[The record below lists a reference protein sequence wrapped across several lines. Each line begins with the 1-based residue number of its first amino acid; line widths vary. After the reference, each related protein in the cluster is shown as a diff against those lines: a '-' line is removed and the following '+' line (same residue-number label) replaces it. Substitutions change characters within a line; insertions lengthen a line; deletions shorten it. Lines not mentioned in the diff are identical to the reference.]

1 VQRNFYYDK
10 VLIFLAHSTL
20 LKSEYTM
27 KVNKSTIL
35 LLTFFFLFI
44 SKNIF
49 SQSTKTNEQRV
60 DSVLSLMTQDEK
72 IGQLVQFS
80 GGWDTGAQS
89 TKPKTGSEELIAQG
103 KIGSFLNIIGA
114 QTTKDLQ
121 KIAVEKSRMK
131 IPLIFGL
138 DVIHGFR
145 TTFPVP
151 LAEAS
156 SWDPALV
163 QKSARMQAIEASSAG
178 IHWTFN
184 PMVDIARD
192 PRWGRIVE
200 GSGEDPF
207 LGSSMSAARVKG
219 YQGNDL
225 SANNTIAA
233 CLKHF
238 AGYGGAEGGRDYNT
252 VDFSERTFRDVYLK
266 PFKAGVDAG
275 AATLMASFN
284 EIGGVPSSSNR
295 QLLTNIL
302 RDEWKFDGFVVSDWN
317 SIGELIPHGVA
328 KDLKQAGELAINAG
342 LDMDMEA
349 SAYTKHLGELIAEGK
364 VSMQT
369 VDESVRRVLRIKFR
383 LGLFD
388 DPYKY
393 CDTEREKNSVLTKEM
408 RDVSHESAQKSIVLL
423 KNENELLPLV
433 KGKKKIAVIGPL
445 GNSTLDPLGP
455 WNQQGDAKQ
464 VVSLLQGIKNK
475 LGGDAKIIFEEG
487 CSLSGNEK
495 DRFPKAV
502 EAANQS
508 DIVILAVGESL
519 DMSGEAR
526 SRATLDLPGVQQELA
541 EEIYKTGKPI
551 IAVVMN
557 GRPLTITWLNEHVSS
572 ILETW
577 FLGVEAGN
585 AIADVLFGDFN
596 PSGKLPVTFPKYVGQ
611 VPMYYNHKN
620 SGRPHNPKDN
630 YTSYYFDYSNS
641 PLYPFGYGLSYT
653 KFLYSNLKLSAKK
666 ISTSDQLNIS
676 VDVKNNGLY
685 DGDEVVQLYVR
696 DLVGSVTR
704 PVKELKGFQ
713 KISIKKGETKKVEF
727 TLTNEDLKFYNLD
740 MNFVSE
746 PGMFNVFVGTN
757 SVECLEDEFELTN

>member
-1 VQRNFYYDK
+1 
-10 VLIFLAHSTL
+10 
-20 LKSEYTM
+20 M
-27 KVNKSTIL
+27 KAGKSTIIL
-35 LLTFFFLFI
+35 FPFIIFFLI
-44 SKNIF
+44 IQKNVF
-49 SQSTKTNEQRV
+49 SQSVKTIEERV
-60 DSVLSLMTQDEK
+60 DSVLSLMTQTEK

-114 QTTKDLQ
+114 ETTKELQ
-121 KIAVEKSRMK
+121 QIAIEKSRMK

-163 QKSARMQAIEASSAG
+163 KKSARMQAIEASASG

-207 LGSSMSAARVKG
+207 LGSAMAAARVKG
-219 YQGNDL
+219 YQGSDL

-284 EIGGVPSSSNR
+284 EIGGVPSSSNQ
-295 QLLTNIL
+295 QLLTKIL

-328 KDLKQAGELAINAG
+328 KDLKQAGELALNAG

-349 SAYTKHLGELIAEGK
+349 SAYTKHLSELIAEGK
-364 VSMQT
+364 VSMLT
-369 VDESVRRVLRIKFR
+369 VDESVRRILRIKFR

-393 CDTEREKNSVLTKEM
+393 CDTDREKKTILTKEM
-408 RDVSHESAQKSIVLL
+408 REASLETAQKSIVLL
-423 KNENELLPLV
+423 KNENELLPIA
-433 KGKKKIAVIGPL
+433 KGEKKIAVIGPL
-445 GNSTLDPLGP
+445 GNSTIDPLGP

-464 VVSLLQGIKNK
+464 VVSVLQGIKNK
-475 LGGDAKIIFEEG
+475 LGINAEILFEEG
-487 CSLSGNEK
+487 CSIKGNEK
-495 DRFPKAV
+495 DRFAKAV
-502 EAANQS
+502 ETANQA
-508 DIVILAVGESL
+508 DIVVLVLGESL

-526 SRATLDLPGVQQELA
+526 SRATLDLPGVQEELA
-541 EEIYKTGKPI
+541 KEIHKTGKPI
-551 IAVVMN
+551 VAVIMN
-557 GRPLTITWLNEHVSS
+557 GRPLTITWLDEHVSS

-577 FLGVEAGN
+577 FLGIEAGS
-585 AIADVLFGDFN
+585 AIADVLFGDVN
-596 PSGKLPVTFPKYVGQ
+596 PSGKLPVTFPRFVGQ

-620 SGRPHNPKDN
+620 SGRPYNPKDN
-630 YTSYYFDYSNS
+630 YTSYYSDYSNS
-641 PLYPFGYGLSYT
+641 PLYPFGYGLSYA
-653 KFLYSNLKLSAKK
+653 KFIYSNLKLSLKNISKIEPLK
-666 ISTSDQLNIS
+666 IS
-676 VDVKNNGLY
+676 VEVKNDGLY
-685 DGDEVVQLYVR
+685 NGEEVVQLYIR

-704 PVKELKGFQ
+704 PVKELKGFH
-713 KISIKKGETKKVEF
+713 KIFLTKGETKNVEF
-727 TLTNEDLKFYNLD
+727 VLTEEDLKFYNLN

-746 PGMFNVFVGTN
+746 PGMFKVFVGTN
-757 SVECLEDEFELTN
+757 SAECLEDEFELMD